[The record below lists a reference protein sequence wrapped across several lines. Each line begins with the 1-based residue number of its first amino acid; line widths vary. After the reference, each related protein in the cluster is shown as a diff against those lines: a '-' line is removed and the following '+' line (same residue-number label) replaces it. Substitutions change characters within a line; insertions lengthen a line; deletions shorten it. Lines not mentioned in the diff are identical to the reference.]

1 VARWPGAGGPGAG
14 RGPGRAGGECTRLGR
29 QAPPMF
35 EPDAESMPPER
46 LAGLQQERLRGLI
59 DRLLAAGGV
68 QAARLTQAGVTSG
81 ADVTFDDLDRLPM
94 TGKYDLWDGYPF
106 GMLAVDLPDGVT
118 PPGSSC
124 PGG

>member
-1 VARWPGAGGPGAG
+1 METWYGQTRSISIRLPPGSRAPGARD
-14 RGPGRAGGECTRLGR
+14 RGQESARARECTMTEQ

-35 EPDAESMPPER
+35 EPGAESMPPEQ

-68 QAARLTQAGVTSG
+68 QAARLSQAGVTSG

-94 TGKYDLWDGYPF
+94 TGKSDLWDG
-106 GMLAVDLPDGVT
+106 
-118 PPGSSC
+118 
-124 PGG
+124 